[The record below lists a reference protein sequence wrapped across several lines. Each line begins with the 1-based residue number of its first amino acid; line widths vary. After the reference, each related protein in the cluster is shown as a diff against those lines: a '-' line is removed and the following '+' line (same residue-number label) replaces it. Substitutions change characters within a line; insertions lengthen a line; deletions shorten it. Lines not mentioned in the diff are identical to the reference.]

1 MVADLE
7 VGAAG
12 LLDGRC
18 LDAIGLGELV
28 TFSGG
33 GPVDK
38 WLHLGTGV
46 LLTML
51 GVLCLASAV
60 ALRRRQRRLSA
71 PASGSGETPGL

>member
-1 MVADLE
+1 ML
-7 VGAAG
+7 
-12 LLDGRC
+12 
-18 LDAIGLGELV
+18 IGLEQLV

-33 GPVDK
+33 GPVSK

-71 PASGSGETPGL
+71 PASGRGKTPGL